1 MYQFKVSTRKNKKYD
16 VYKHNKYLVSFGDK
30 RYEHYEDKTPIKYYS
45 NLNHYDTSGASQM
58 HRGASLD
65 DTKRRD
71 NYYKRFGNNPKFQ
84 SAKYFSHKY
93 LW

>member
-1 MYQFKVSTRKNKKYD
+1 MYVFKVSTRTNKKYD
-16 VYKHNKYLVSFGDK
+16 VYKDNKYLVSFGDK

-45 NLNHYDTSGASQM
+45 NLNHYDT
-58 HRGASLD
+58 
-65 DTKRRD
+65 KRRD